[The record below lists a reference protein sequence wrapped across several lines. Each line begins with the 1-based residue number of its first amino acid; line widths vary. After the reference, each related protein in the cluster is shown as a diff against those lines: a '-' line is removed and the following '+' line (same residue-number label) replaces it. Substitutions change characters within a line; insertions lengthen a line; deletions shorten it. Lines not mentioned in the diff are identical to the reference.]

1 MALALMLLGRMPAQA
16 APVTTVGSLVKVA
29 GAPSNQLYGYGLVV
43 GLAGTGDQTT
53 QVPYTQQTI
62 LNMLRNMGITLTNV
76 NFMQPN
82 DVASVMVTAE
92 VPPFTAAGQHVDVV
106 VSAVG
111 NAASLHGG
119 VLLPTPLRGGNGQ
132 VFAQAQGPLLV
143 SGFAASSNGNSTTTN
158 VPTVGS
164 VPGGAIMSVAIPAS
178 YARAGQTQ
186 LILDSPGY
194 QQAQTIADVINRRFG
209 YGTASAVSPGEVD
222 LQNGD
227 ASSVGFIAQ
236 VLSLPIVP
244 VSEEPTIVVD
254 AQSGTIVMNAGVELG
269 PAVVSHGNLTVSIQN
284 QNAVSQPGP
293 FSNGTTQAVQNT
305 VVQAGQGKANV
316 VYLPKRAT
324 LAEVAQA
331 LNAVG
336 ATPTDLIAI
345 IEALKLAGAINGKVK
360 VF

>member
-1 MALALMLLGRMPAQA
+1 MIGLLCGPVCA
-16 APVTTVGSLVKVA
+16 AERTTIGQLVTVA

-43 GLAGTGDQTT
+43 GLSGTGDQTT

-76 NFMQPN
+76 NVMQPN

-92 VPPFTAAGQHVDVV
+92 VPAFTAAGQHVDAI

-111 NAASLHGG
+111 NAASLAGG
-119 VLLPTPLRGGNGQ
+119 VLLPTPLRGGNSQ
-132 VFAQAQGPLLV
+132 VYAQAQGPLLV
-143 SGFAASSNGNSTTTN
+143 SGFAVSSNGSSTSTN

-164 VPGGAIMSVAIPAS
+164 LPGGVIMSVGIPAS
-178 YARAGQTQ
+178 FAEGGATRLLVNT
-186 LILDSPGY
+186 PGY
-194 QQAQTIADVINRRFG
+194 QMAQQIEDTINHFLG
-209 YGTASAVSPGEVD
+209 YGTAAAISPGEVD
-222 LQNGD
+222 LNNGGS
-227 ASSVGFIAQ
+227 ASVKFLADL
-236 VLSLPIVP
+236 LSLPITP
-244 VSEEPTIVVD
+244 ADEAPTIAVD

-269 PAVVSHGNLTVSIQN
+269 PAVVSHGNLTVSIQQ

-293 FSNGTTQAVQNT
+293 FSNGTTVGVQNT
-305 VVQAGQGKANV
+305 VVQARQGRAEV

-324 LAEVAQA
+324 LAQVAQA

-336 ATPTDLIAI
+336 ATPADLIAI
-345 IEALKLAGAINGKVK
+345 IQALKLAGAITGTVK

>member
-1 MALALMLLGRMPAQA
+1 MPAA
-16 APVTTVGSLVKVA
+16 GFAVERTTVGQLVTVA

-43 GLAGTGDQTT
+43 GLSGTGDQTT

-76 NFMQPN
+76 NVMQPN

-92 VPPFTAAGQHVDVV
+92 VPPFTSSGQHVDAI

-111 NAASLHGG
+111 NAASLAGG

-143 SGFAASSNGNSTTTN
+143 SGFAVSSNGNSSATN
-158 VPTVGS
+158 LPTVGS
-164 VPGGAIMSVAIPAS
+164 LPGGVIMSTGIPATFAADGAVRLLVNAPS
-178 YARAGQTQ
+178 YQ
-186 LILDSPGY
+186 LA
-194 QQAQTIADVINRRFG
+194 QQIEDTINHYLG
-209 YGTASAVSPGEVD
+209 YGTATAISPGEVD
-222 LQNGD
+222 VRSGD
-227 ASSVGFIAQ
+227 SGSVRFVAQ
-236 VLSLPIVP
+236 ILALPISP
-244 VSEEPTIVVD
+244 PDQAPTIAVD

-269 PAVVSHGNLTVSIQN
+269 PAVVSHGNLTVSIQQ
-284 QNAVSQPGP
+284 QNSVSQPGA
-293 FSNGTTQAVQNT
+293 FSNGTTVGVQNT
-305 VVQAGQGKANV
+305 VVQAKQGKAEV

-336 ATPTDLIAI
+336 ATPADLIAI
-345 IEALKLAGAINGKVK
+345 IQALKLAGAITGNVK